1 MRSYRDDGLVLRHYN
16 LGEADRIIVLLTRR
30 HGLVRAVA
38 KGVRR
43 QRSRFGARL
52 EAFTVSNIELYPGRN
67 LHTITDVHTI
77 STFTEDIVCDYARYT
92 AGMALLEATERLV
105 GEEGVSHP
113 ALFDLAVGAIGAL
126 AAGRRDP
133 QQMLDTF
140 LLRAM
145 GEAGWAPELAQCAI
159 CQAPGP
165 HHFFHPAAGGM
176 VCSQHR
182 PPGSASLMGGVA
194 DYLIALRD
202 ARWSTADLLAQ
213 DRKLGKRIQKE
224 AHRLIVAHLQW
235 HTERKITALSVADEA
250 ERDSL

>member
-16 LGEADRIIVLLTRR
+16 LGEADRIIVLFTRR

-52 EAFTVSNIELYPGRN
+52 EPFTISDIELYPGRN
-67 LHTITDVHTI
+67 LATITDVHTI
-77 STFTEDIVCDYARYT
+77 ETFNENIVSNYERYT
-92 AGMALLEATERLV
+92 AAMALLEATERLV
-105 GEEGVSHP
+105 GEEGVSQP
-113 ALFDLAVGAIGAL
+113 ALFDLTVGAIGAL
-126 AAGRRDP
+126 AAGQRQPR
-133 QQMLDTF
+133 QMLDTF

-145 GEAGWAPELAQCAI
+145 GEAGWAPELSKCAV
-159 CQAPGP
+159 CGAAGP

-182 PPGSASLMGGVA
+182 PPGSAGMMGGVSE
-194 DYLIALRD
+194 YLQALRD
-202 ARWSTADLLAQ
+202 ANWATADALGQ
-213 DRKLGKRIQKE
+213 NQKIGKRLQKE

-235 HTERKITALSVADEA
+235 HTERKITALSFVDEA
-250 ERDSL
+250 ERSR